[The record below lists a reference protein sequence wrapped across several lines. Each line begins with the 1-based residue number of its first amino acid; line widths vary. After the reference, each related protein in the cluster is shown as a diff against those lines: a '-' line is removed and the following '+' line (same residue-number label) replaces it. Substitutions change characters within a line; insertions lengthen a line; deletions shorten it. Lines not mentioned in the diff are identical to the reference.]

1 MTPAPIPRDE
11 LSRLRA
17 LDRLGVLYTPPEER
31 FDRITRMAS
40 MLLCMPIARISLVG
54 DDFRWVKSSQ
64 GLDSGETSRALSFS
78 AHAILADEPMVV
90 GDALLDPR
98 FADNPRVAGD
108 PRIRCYAGQ
117 PIIVDGQPVGAL
129 CVMAMEPRQLEPDD
143 LRMLRDL
150 ASLVEG
156 ELRLSALGPS
166 QEALIAAHGTA
177 ARRGMMDTLTRCW
190 NRRGIVDVVARELS
204 SAGTTGLLMIGLDH
218 PKRVVEAHGQA
229 AGDAVI
235 AAVAERI
242 RGGLRAQDP
251 LGRYGDDEFLVTL
264 PGCGDTEA
272 AMVAE
277 RMRRRL
283 CGETVATP
291 WGAVAVTISV
301 GSHAGLRDCDPVEA
315 VFHAAQALDRA
326 RRAGRNRVASSDAVA
341 PAAPVAPRAP
351 PAAQARS
358 LH

>member
-1 MTPAPIPRDE
+1 
-11 LSRLRA
+11 
-17 LDRLGVLYTPPEER
+17 
-31 FDRITRMAS
+31 
-40 MLLCMPIARISLVG
+40 MPIARISLVG
-54 DDFRWVKSSQ
+54 HDFQWLKSSQ
-64 GLDSGETSRALSFS
+64 GLDPGETSREDSFC
-78 AHAILADEPMVV
+78 AHAILADGPMVV
-90 GDALLDPR
+90 SDTLLDPR
-98 FADNPRVAGD
+98 FSDNPHVVGG
-108 PRIRCYAGQ
+108 PRIRSYAGQ
-117 PIIVDGQPVGAL
+117 PIVVDGQPVGVL
-129 CVMAMEPRQLEPDD
+129 CVMAMEPRHLDLDD

-156 ELRLSALGPS
+156 ELRLAALGPS
-166 QEALIAAHGTA
+166 QDAFIAAHGSA
-177 ARRGMMDTLTRCW
+177 ARRGMMDPLTRCW
-190 NRRGIVDVVARELS
+190 NRGGIVDIVARELS

-218 PKRVVEAHGQA
+218 LKQVVEAHGQA
-229 AGDAVI
+229 AAEAVI

-251 LGRYGDDEFLVTL
+251 LGRHGDDEFLVTL
-264 PGCGDTEA
+264 PGCGSAEA

-291 WGAVAVTISV
+291 WGAVAITISV
-301 GSHAGLRDCDPVEA
+301 GSHAGLRDCDPIEA
-315 VFHAAQALDRA
+315 VSHAAQALDQA

-341 PAAPVAPRAP
+341 PAAPALPRVA